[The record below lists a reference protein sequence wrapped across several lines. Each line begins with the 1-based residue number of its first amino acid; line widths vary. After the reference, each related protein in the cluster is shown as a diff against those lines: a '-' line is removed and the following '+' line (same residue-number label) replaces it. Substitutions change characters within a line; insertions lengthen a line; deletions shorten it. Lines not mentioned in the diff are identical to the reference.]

1 MTSSLSM
8 KRLKTIDAYR
18 YKEGN
23 KKLPT
28 DWGENKQKR
37 LWSIGSSIHW
47 TEPNRPITAIRLI
60 TPYRINP
67 LPEASRPSA
76 RPDRPCTYRRI
87 HEELSSSSLLSF
99 SVSLCAAI
107 SVHCPWGCWT
117 CRVGRS
123 HSFWAISRCMPHGNG
138 GCRGEC
144 GAPLHPR
151 TRSGIYSTP
160 REKEEASEKWNWNRT
175 EETVQN

>member
-1 MTSSLSM
+1 MLTGT
-8 KRLKTIDAYR
+8 R
-18 YKEGN
+18 KETRSYQQTGERTN
-23 KKLPT
+23 KNVY
-28 DWGENKQKR
+28 EAFEAQ
-37 LWSIGSSIHW
+37 S
-47 TEPNRPITAIRLI
+47 TEPNRTEPTDGPITAIRLI

-144 GAPLHPR
+144 EAPLHPR

-160 REKEEASEKWNWNRT
+160 REEEEASEKRNWNRT